1 MLCLV
6 VSKTQAGKKAT
17 GLFRALQY
25 QIQPTANQEGGGGG
39 PASLPETN
47 DGRPSMKILLL
58 ARVAAGLAVL
68 IYFGHSFSAAAQSII
83 APEQPANAAAHV
95 PVPILAPVPPPAH
108 ATAPAAKPLGT
119 GPAHAYLLR
128 GLMNIFSLG
137 MDDLAQKIERAGVA
151 SSVHEHGEWQ
161 RLSDEIAA
169 RYKAGNHGPIILIG
183 HSLGADAVMLMGEY
197 LGTKG
202 VPVALIVPF
211 DGTRSLNAS
220 ANVARVMN
228 ITQRDYAY
236 MRRGYGFRGELANV
250 DVSRDESI
258 GHISIDK
265 SARLHAMV
273 VNKIVSVVGKGGGA
287 GQVASPASATL
298 PPSSKPVFGSP
309 NSSPLKQEPLA
320 GTSAKLESMPPVMHT
335 PLSPHTASDSGPGG
349 AVAVRG
355 PVSTGP
361 AASPSIPLEYQRLG
375 Q

>member
-1 MLCLV
+1 M
-6 VSKTQAGKKAT
+6 
-17 GLFRALQY
+17 
-25 QIQPTANQEGGGGG
+25 
-39 PASLPETN
+39 
-47 DGRPSMKILLL
+47 MILRL

-83 APEQPANAAAHV
+83 APEKPASASALV
-95 PVPILAPVPPPAH
+95 PVPIPAPAPPPAH
-108 ATAPAAKPLGT
+108 AAAPAAKPLGT
-119 GPAHAYLLR
+119 GPAHAYLFR
-128 GLMNIFSLG
+128 GLMNVFSLG
-137 MDDLAQKIERAGVA
+137 MDDLAQKIERAGIAA
-151 SSVHEHGEWQ
+151 SIYNHSEW
-161 RLSDEIAA
+161 REVSDEIAA
-169 RYKAGNHGPIILIG
+169 RYKVGNHGAIILIG

-197 LGTKG
+197 LGSKG

-211 DGTRSLNAS
+211 DATRSLNAS

-250 DVSRDESI
+250 DVSSDESI

-287 GQVASPASATL
+287 AQATAPAANTF

-320 GTSAKLESMPPVMHT
+320 GASAKLESMPPVVHT
-335 PLSPHTASDSGPGG
+335 PLNPHTASDSGPSG
-349 AVAVRG
+349 AIAVRG

-361 AASPSIPLEYQRLG
+361 AASPSTPLEYQRLG
-375 Q
+375 R